1 MAPSARE
8 NQPLP
13 RLLATLLPLTRS
25 TVSRGAATL
34 ASGLRLQGSPGRSG
48 LGRRPDLEREL
59 DEARRLGHWFTEE
72 DRQLLREHEAEQARD
87 RRNALLRRAG
97 RNGAVG
103 LMVAATLVPPLWPV
117 AILAGVRAFPT
128 TSRRL
133 GAALAISAGVAL
145 VGTGAVVVQVGRSLL
160 APETATPVLS
170 SAPVGSSEA
179 SAPQGFGSN
188 AGSWGQGASG
198 LEGVEGARLGR
209 DLATRLEGATDYW
222 TLEGRSP
229 DGTATWRKGLYQ
241 RRDGATVMVLPGS
254 SWALLG
260 PRERRALAE
269 HVRAERDVRAIHVG
283 RIVAASGFDGNT
295 IQVGERVW
303 P

>member
-1 MAPSARE
+1 LGRNTP
-8 NQPLP
+8 
-13 RLLATLLPLTRS
+13 
-25 TVSRGAATL
+25 SRGPEAPRTRGPL
-34 ASGLRLQGSPGRSG
+34 ARGG
-48 LGRRPDLEREL
+48 RPDLEREL
-59 DEARRLGHWFTEE
+59 EEARRLGHWFTEE

-128 TSRRL
+128 TSR
-133 GAALAISAGVAL
+133 
-145 VGTGAVVVQVGRSLL
+145 
-160 APETATPVLS
+160 
-170 SAPVGSSEA
+170 
-179 SAPQGFGSN
+179 
-188 AGSWGQGASG
+188 
-198 LEGVEGARLGR
+198 RLGR

>member
-1 MAPSARE
+1 MARSASE

-72 DRQLLREHEAEQARD
+72 DRQLLREHEAEQARE
-87 RRNALLRRAG
+87 RRKALLHRAG
-97 RNGAVG
+97 RSGAVG
-103 LMVAATLVPPLWPV
+103 LMVVATVLPPLWPV
-117 AILAGVRAFPT
+117 AILAAVKAFPI

-133 GAALAISAGVAL
+133 GAALAITAGVGL
-145 VGTGAVVVQVGRSLL
+145 IGTGVVVVQVGRSLL
-160 APETATPVLS
+160 APETAPPAALS
-170 SAPVGSSEA
+170 SAPQGDPGT
-179 SAPQGFGSN
+179 SAPEAFG
-188 AGSWGQGASG
+188 GSGEGWGSG
-198 LEGVEGARLGR
+198 GMGRGEADRLGR
-209 DLATRLEGATDYW
+209 DLARRLEAATDYW

-241 RRDGATVMVLPGS
+241 RRDGATVLVMPRS

-260 PRERRALAE
+260 PRERSALAE
-269 HVRAERDVRAIHVG
+269 HVRAERDVTAIYTG

>member
-1 MAPSARE
+1 VAPSARE
-8 NQPLP
+8 IQPLP
-13 RLLATLLPLTRS
+13 RLLATLLPLGRNTP
-25 TVSRGAATL
+25 SRGPEAPRTRGPL
-34 ASGLRLQGSPGRSG
+34 ARGG
-48 LGRRPDLEREL
+48 RPDLEREL
-59 DEARRLGHWFTEE
+59 EEARRLGHWFTEE